1 METPPYLKNP
11 GTVSKETRSFP
22 IFFPS
27 CAQGNFRSAIFANP
41 SRPLGAT
48 KSFAAEPNDMKG
60 DPKKSEDHLVTRQA
74 PKKWKHNLDLL
85 FGPRMPLRDRKRQE
99 KKKKMRAYSRT
110 LLEHLR
116 K

>member
-1 METPPYLKNP
+1 MLCTKRVKTNDPFSERNKAFVQISMETPPYLKNP

-22 IFFPS
+22 IFSPS

-60 DPKKSEDHLVTRQA
+60 DPKKSEDHLITRQA
-74 PKKWKHNLDLL
+74 PKKV
-85 FGPRMPLRDRKRQE
+85 E
-99 KKKKMRAYSRT
+99 T
-110 LLEHLR
+110 
-116 K
+116 